1 MTEPKT
7 TSETWTAE
15 VIQAGNSLAIRI
27 TKQAERMGLKRGDV
41 VQITME
47 RRD

>member
-7 TSETWTAE
+7 RSETFTAE
-15 VIQAGNSLAIRI
+15 VVQTGNSLAIRI

-41 VQITME
+41 EDVL
-47 RRD
+47 